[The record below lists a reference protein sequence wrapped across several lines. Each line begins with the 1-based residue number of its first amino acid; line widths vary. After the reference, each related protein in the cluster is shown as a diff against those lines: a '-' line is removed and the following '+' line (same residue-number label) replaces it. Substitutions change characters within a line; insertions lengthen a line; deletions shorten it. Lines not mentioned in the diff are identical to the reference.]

1 MYRTTDR
8 SISNC
13 DVSVGIGVAGGRRGR
28 EPAPPPIEML
38 PMTKMSQKRLLFL
51 PFQFLFASW
60 RTTVTSNNN
69 IDPGGQGLFN
79 LIFANQFKWAL
90 YNKIKWP
97 LIQMGPQQYY

>member
-13 DVSVGIGVAGGRRGR
+13 DVSVGIGVAGGGGAGI
-28 EPAPPPIEML
+28 PAPPPIEML
-38 PMTKMSQKRLLFL
+38 PMTTMSQKRLLFL
-51 PFQFLFASW
+51 PFQFLFASL
-60 RTTVTSNNN
+60 RTTVTPNNN
-69 IDPGGQGLFN
+69 IDPGVQGLFN